1 MKKHGILLSYSLF
14 AALLIL
20 SSCQDDE
27 DFVLKTK
34 TQLITQGS
42 WNFEKATA
50 IIPPATTQSDV
61 SANIPACY
69 KDNVVRF
76 TSATNGTVANPV
88 VCTPTDT
95 TPTTFT
101 WSFQSGETV
110 ITLNAPIFPGG
121 TNSFNLVTLTE
132 TSLVISQ
139 DVTVPPSPTPTNVVF
154 YYKH

>member
-1 MKKHGILLSYSLF
+1 MKKQLTSLSTALF
-14 AALLIL
+14 AAMIML
-20 SSCQDDE
+20 SSCQEDDNLP
-27 DFVLKTK
+27 VIKTK

-42 WNFEKATA
+42 WNFEKATQGT
-50 IIPPATTQSDV
+50 IDITTSV
-61 SANIPACY
+61 PACY

-76 TSATNGTVANPV
+76 TSATNGTVNNPV

-95 TPTTFT
+95 TPTSFT

-110 ITLNAPIFPGG
+110 ITLNAPLFPGG